1 VAGEPLLEGS
11 RHPAGGDAT
20 AGEPVSKPLVSA
32 VREHPTPSAVESQG
46 HVVPAPTE
54 LQLCL
59 PITVV
64 LVGDAAGAAQMLKQQ
79 RYRRPACHARAEQLD
94 INLQTRVHHPP
105 RPKHQL
111 PTRCR
116 PQRQRPVRPHA
127 AADALALE
135 HMDLAEKIAGNF
147 ARRTVHPKED
157 LLQLAMIGL
166 IKAARRYDPS
176 RGPFRPYG
184 RTYANGEIT
193 HFLRDNGFLLKVP
206 PTWRELHARGQ
217 RLLTSGVGVSEMLVR
232 LGISREQWIQIVDAC
247 LVRVVAFAVE

>member
-1 VAGEPLLEGS
+1 ML
-11 RHPAGGDAT
+11 
-20 AGEPVSKPLVSA
+20 SA
-32 VREHPTPSAVESQG
+32 VWECPGPSPLANSGAAEPAAV
-46 HVVPAPTE
+46 VV
-54 LQLCL
+54 QLVL

-64 LVGDAAGAAQMLKQQ
+64 LVGDATGVEQMLRQR
-79 RYRRPACHARAEQLD
+79 RYRRPACHARAQQLE
-94 INLQTRVHHPP
+94 INLDAPVRHPP
-105 RPKHQL
+105 RTQGQ
-111 PTRCR
+111 R
-116 PQRQRPVRPHA
+116 PPRRRPRRQRPVRLHA

-147 ARRTVHPKED
+147 ARRTIHPKED

-217 RLLTSGVGVSEMLVR
+217 RLLTSGVCVSEMLER
-232 LGISREQWIQIVDAC
+232 IGISREQWIQIVDAC
-247 LVRVVAFAVE
+247 SVRVVAFPVD

>member
-1 VAGEPLLEGS
+1 M
-11 RHPAGGDAT
+11 
-20 AGEPVSKPLVSA
+20 VSA
-32 VREHPTPSAVESQG
+32 VREHSAPSLLESPSPAVLTSAA
-46 HVVPAPTE
+46 V
-54 LQLCL
+54 QLVL
-59 PITVV
+59 PLTVV
-64 LVGDAAGAAQMLKQQ
+64 LVGDAAGAERMLRQR
-79 RYRRPACHARAEQLD
+79 RYRRPACHARVEQLE
-94 INLQTRVHHPP
+94 INLQEPKRHHPRVQCQ
-105 RPKHQL
+105 RPPH
-111 PTRCR
+111 CR
-116 PQRQRPVRPHA
+116 PRRQRPMRPHA

-217 RLLTSGVGVSEMLVR
+217 RLLSSGVGTVEMLER
-232 LGISREQWIQIVDAC
+232 LGVTREQWIQIGDAC
-247 LVRVVAFAVE
+247 SVRVIAFPVE

>member
-1 VAGEPLLEGS
+1 M
-11 RHPAGGDAT
+11 
-20 AGEPVSKPLVSA
+20 VSA
-32 VREHPTPSAVESQG
+32 VREGLTPSPRESQAPTVPTPAAV
-46 HVVPAPTE
+46 
-54 LQLCL
+54 QLVL

-79 RYRRPACHARAEQLD
+79 RYRRPACHTRAQQLE
-94 INLQTRVHHPP
+94 INLHAPVHHPP
-105 RPKHQL
+105 RAQGKQPV
-111 PTRCR
+111 RCR

-217 RLLTSGVGVSEMLVR
+217 RLLTSGVGVGEMLERV
-232 LGISREQWIQIVDAC
+232 GVSREQWIQIVDAC
-247 LVRVVAFAVE
+247 SVRVVAFSIE

>member
-1 VAGEPLLEGS
+1 ML
-11 RHPAGGDAT
+11 
-20 AGEPVSKPLVSA
+20 SA
-32 VREHPTPSAVESQG
+32 VLECPGPSPLANSGAAEPAAV
-46 HVVPAPTE
+46 VV
-54 LQLCL
+54 QLVL

-64 LVGDAAGAAQMLKQQ
+64 LVGDATGVERMLRQR
-79 RYRRPACHARAEQLD
+79 RYRRPACHARAHQLE
-94 INLQTRVHHPP
+94 INLQVPARHPP
-105 RPKHQL
+105 RGQGQRP
-111 PTRCR
+111 PRCR
-116 PQRQRPVRPHA
+116 PRRERPVRPHA
-127 AADALALE
+127 AADALALQ

-206 PTWRELHARGQ
+206 PTWREIHARGQ
-217 RLLTSGVGVSEMLVR
+217 RLLSSGVGVEEMLER
-232 LGISREQWIQIVDAC
+232 IGISREHWIQIVDAC
-247 LVRVVAFAVE
+247 SVRVVAFPVH

>member
-1 VAGEPLLEGS
+1 M
-11 RHPAGGDAT
+11 
-20 AGEPVSKPLVSA
+20 SKALVSA
-32 VREHPTPSAVESQG
+32 VREGSTPSLVESPPSAVLT
-46 HVVPAPTE
+46 PAPV
-54 LQLCL
+54 QLVL

-64 LVGDAAGAAQMLKQQ
+64 LVGDAAGVAQMLKQR
-79 RYRRPACHARAEQLD
+79 RYRHPACHARAEQLE
-94 INLQTRVHHPP
+94 INLQTSVHHPP
-105 RPKHQL
+105 RPKCQ
-111 PTRCR
+111 PPMPCR
-116 PQRQRPVRPHA
+116 PRRQRPVQPHA

-217 RLLTSGVGVSEMLVR
+217 RLLTSGVGVSEMLERIGV
-232 LGISREQWIQIVDAC
+232 SREQWIQVVDAC
-247 LVRVVAFAVE
+247 SVRVVAFPVE

>member
-1 VAGEPLLEGS
+1 MSES
-11 RHPAGGDAT
+11 I
-20 AGEPVSKPLVSA
+20 VSA
-32 VREHPTPSAVESQG
+32 VREHPAPSVCESPSAEVLAP
-46 HVVPAPTE
+46 VV
-54 LQLCL
+54 LQLVL
-59 PITVV
+59 PLTVV
-64 LVGDAAGAAQMLKQQ
+64 LVGDAAGAERMLRQR
-79 RYRRPACHARAEQLD
+79 RYRRPACHARAEQLL
-94 INLQTRVHHPP
+94 INLHAPVRHLP
-105 RPKHQL
+105 RAPGQR

-116 PQRQRPVRPHA
+116 PRRERPVQPHA

-135 HMDLAEKIAGNF
+135 HRDLAEKIAGNF

-206 PTWRELHARGQ
+206 PTWREIHARGQ
-217 RLLTSGVGVSEMLVR
+217 RLLTSGVGVGEMLEQIG
-232 LGISREQWIQIVDAC
+232 LSREQWVQIAEAC
-247 LVRVVAFAVE
+247 SVRVVAFPLE

>member
-1 VAGEPLLEGS
+1 M
-11 RHPAGGDAT
+11 
-20 AGEPVSKPLVSA
+20 VSA
-32 VREHPTPSAVESQG
+32 VREHPKPSAVESPR
-46 HVVPAPTE
+46 PAVLTPSAV
-54 LQLCL
+54 QLVL
-59 PITVV
+59 PLTVV
-64 LVGDAAGAAQMLKQQ
+64 LVGNAAGAERMLRQR
-79 RYRRPACHARAEQLD
+79 RYRRPACHARAQQLE
-94 INLQTRVHHPP
+94 ISLHAPVRHHPRAQAQ
-105 RPKHQL
+105 RP
-111 PTRCR
+111 PRCR
-116 PQRQRPVRPHA
+116 QRRQRPVRPHA

-217 RLLTSGVGVSEMLVR
+217 RLLTLGVGVTAMLER
-232 LGISREQWIQIVDAC
+232 LEISREQWIQIVDAC
-247 LVRVVAFAVE
+247 SVRVVAFPAE

>member
-1 VAGEPLLEGS
+1 VRP
-11 RHPAGGDAT
+11 T
-20 AGEPVSKPLVSA
+20 AA
-32 VREHPTPSAVESQG
+32 
-46 HVVPAPTE
+46 
-54 LQLCL
+54 LQLVL

-64 LVGDAAGAAQMLKQQ
+64 LLGDAAGAARMLRQR
-79 RYRRPACHARAEQLD
+79 RYRRPACHARAEQLE
-94 INLQTRVHHPP
+94 INLQLSARHPP
-105 RPKHQL
+105 RLQGQ
-111 PTRCR
+111 R
-116 PQRQRPVRPHA
+116 PPRSRPRRERPVRPHA
-127 AADALALE
+127 AADALALQ

-166 IKAARRYDPS
+166 IKAARRYNPS

-217 RLLTSGVGVSEMLVR
+217 RLLTSGLGAGEMVER
-232 LGISREQWIQIVDAC
+232 VGISREQWIQIAEAC
-247 LVRVVAFAVE
+247 SVRVIAFHVD

>member
-1 VAGEPLLEGS
+1 MRGI
-11 RHPAGGDAT
+11 
-20 AGEPVSKPLVSA
+20 VSEPLVSA

-46 HVVPAPTE
+46 PVVTAPAV

-64 LVGDAAGAAQMLKQQ
+64 LVGDAAGAAQMLKQR
-79 RYRRPACHARAEQLD
+79 RYRRPACHARAEQLE
-94 INLQTRVHHPP
+94 INLQAPVHHPP
-105 RPKHQL
+105 RPKCQQ
-111 PTRCR
+111 PPSCR
-116 PQRQRPVRPHA
+116 PRRQRPVRPHA

-166 IKAARRYDPS
+166 IKAARRYDPI

-217 RLLTSGVGVSEMLVR
+217 RLLTSGVDVGEMLER
-232 LGISREQWIQIVDAC
+232 LGLSREQWIQIVDAC
-247 LVRVVAFAVE
+247 SVRVVAFPVD

>member
-1 VAGEPLLEGS
+1 M
-11 RHPAGGDAT
+11 
-20 AGEPVSKPLVSA
+20 VSA
-32 VREHPTPSAVESQG
+32 ERECPRPSAQANSG
-46 HVVPAPTE
+46 AAGPAAVVV
-54 LQLCL
+54 QLVL

-64 LVGDAAGAAQMLKQQ
+64 LVGDAAGAERMLRQR
-79 RYRRPACHARAEQLD
+79 RYRRPACHARAQQLE
-94 INLQTRVHHPP
+94 INLHAPVRHPP
-105 RPKHQL
+105 RYQGQ
-111 PTRCR
+111 R
-116 PQRQRPVRPHA
+116 PPRRMPRRERPVRPHA

-206 PTWRELHARGQ
+206 PTWREIHARGQ
-217 RLLTSGVGVSEMLVR
+217 RLLTSGVGVDEMLAR
-232 LGISREQWIQIVDAC
+232 LGISSEQWVQIVEAC
-247 LVRVVAFAVE
+247 SVRVVAFPVD

>member
-1 VAGEPLLEGS
+1 VRG
-11 RHPAGGDAT
+11 
-20 AGEPVSKPLVSA
+20 PLVSA

-46 HVVPAPTE
+46 HDVLTPAAV
-54 LQLCL
+54 QLVL
-59 PITVV
+59 PLTVV
-64 LVGDAAGAAQMLKQQ
+64 LVGDAAGAAQMLKQR
-79 RYRRPACHARAEQLD
+79 RYRQPACHARAQQLE
-94 INLQTRVHHPP
+94 INLQAPGHHPP
-105 RPKHQL
+105 RAQGKQPV
-111 PTRCR
+111 RCR

-217 RLLTSGVGVSEMLVR
+217 RLLTSGVGVAEMLER

-247 LVRVVAFAVE
+247 SVRVVAFPVE

>member
-1 VAGEPLLEGS
+1 MAAAVLEAPEQVPPKVLGPVAGEP
-11 RHPAGGDAT
+11 
-20 AGEPVSKPLVSA
+20 A
-32 VREHPTPSAVESQG
+32 V
-46 HVVPAPTE
+46 
-54 LQLCL
+54 LQLSL
-59 PITVV
+59 SITIV
-64 LVGDAAGAAQMLKQQ
+64 LVGTSSGAARMLRQR
-79 RYRRPACHARAEQLD
+79 RYRRPACSARAGQLEIQWD
-94 INLQTRVHHPP
+94 EPARHAP
-105 RPKHQL
+105 RAPARQAS
-111 PTRCR
+111 RCR
-116 PQRQRPVRPHA
+116 PRRQRPVRPHA

-206 PTWRELHARGQ
+206 PTWREIHARGQ
-217 RLLTSGVGVSEMLVR
+217 RLLTSGVGVGGMLDR
-232 LGISREQWIQIVDAC
+232 IGISREQWIQIVDAC
-247 LVRVVAFAVE
+247 SVRVVEFSVE

>member
-1 VAGEPLLEGS
+1 VSVPIVS
-11 RHPAGGDAT
+11 R
-20 AGEPVSKPLVSA
+20 
-32 VREHPTPSAVESQG
+32 VRECPIPSPQANSGAAEPAAV
-46 HVVPAPTE
+46 VV
-54 LQLCL
+54 QLVL

-64 LVGDAAGAAQMLKQQ
+64 LVGDATGVERMLRHR
-79 RYRRPACHARAEQLD
+79 RYRRPACHARVQQLE
-94 INLQTRVHHPP
+94 INLHAPMGHHPRAQRQ
-105 RPKHQL
+105 RPL
-111 PTRCR
+111 RCR
-116 PQRQRPVRPHA
+116 PRRQRPVRPHA

-206 PTWRELHARGQ
+206 PTWRELHVRGQ
-217 RLLTSGVGVSEMLVR
+217 RMLASGDDLFGTLER
-232 LGISREQWIQIVDAC
+232 LGLSRQQWRQINEAC
-247 LVRVVAFAVE
+247 GVRVVSFRVED

>member
-1 VAGEPLLEGS
+1 M
-11 RHPAGGDAT
+11 
-20 AGEPVSKPLVSA
+20 VSA
-32 VREHPTPSAVESQG
+32 VRECSTPSLVESPR
-46 HVVPAPTE
+46 PAVLTPAAV
-54 LQLCL
+54 QLVL

-64 LVGDAAGAAQMLKQQ
+64 LVGDAAGASQMLKQ
-79 RYRRPACHARAEQLD
+79 RCYRRPACHARAQQLE
-94 INLQTRVHHPP
+94 INLQAPAHHPP
-105 RPKHQL
+105 RAQSQHPL
-111 PTRCR
+111 RCKSR
-116 PQRQRPVRPHA
+116 RQRPVRLHA

-147 ARRTVHPKED
+147 ARRTVHHKED

-217 RLLTSGVGVSEMLVR
+217 RLLGSGASVVVMTER
-232 LGISREQWIQIVDAC
+232 LGIRRELWHQIVEAC
-247 LVRVVAFAVE
+247 SVRVVALPLE

>member
-1 VAGEPLLEGS
+1 M
-11 RHPAGGDAT
+11 
-20 AGEPVSKPLVSA
+20 VSA
-32 VREHPTPSAVESQG
+32 VRECSTPSPRESQG
-46 HVVPAPTE
+46 PAMQAPAAV
-54 LQLCL
+54 QLVL
-59 PITVV
+59 PLTVV
-64 LVGDAAGAAQMLKQQ
+64 LVGDAAGVAQILKQR

-94 INLQTRVHHPP
+94 INLQASVHRPP
-105 RPKHQL
+105 RPKCQK
-111 PTRCR
+111 PMRCR
-116 PQRQRPVRPHA
+116 PRRQRPVGPHA

-217 RLLTSGVGVSEMLVR
+217 RLLTSGVGVEEMLER
-232 LGISREQWIQIVDAC
+232 IGMSRAQWIQIVDAC
-247 LVRVVAFAVE
+247 SVRVVAFPVD

>member
-1 VAGEPLLEGS
+1 MTGAVLEAPDQSPPQALVHG
-11 RHPAGGDAT
+11 HGL
-20 AGEPVSKPLVSA
+20 PVV
-32 VREHPTPSAVESQG
+32 
-46 HVVPAPTE
+46 
-54 LQLCL
+54 LQLTL

-64 LVGDAAGAAQMLKQQ
+64 LVGTATGATRMLRQ
-79 RYRRPACHARAEQLD
+79 RRFRRPGCSLGAGQLEINWAEPARC
-94 INLQTRVHHPP
+94 PP
-105 RPKHQL
+105 RAPAREASGGRQ
-111 PTRCR
+111 R
-116 PQRQRPVRPHA
+116 RQRPVRPHA
-127 AADALALE
+127 VADALALE

-147 ARRTVHPKED
+147 ARRTIHPKED

-217 RLLTSGVGVSEMLVR
+217 RLLTSGVGVCEMLER
-232 LGISREQWIQIVDAC
+232 IGMNREQWIQIVDAC
-247 LVRVVAFAVE
+247 SMRVIAFPVE

>member
-1 VAGEPLLEGS
+1 VVQLSLPL
-11 RHPAGGDAT
+11 
-20 AGEPVSKPLVSA
+20 
-32 VREHPTPSAVESQG
+32 
-46 HVVPAPTE
+46 
-54 LQLCL
+54 
-59 PITVV
+59 TVV
-64 LVGDAAGAAQMLKQQ
+64 LVGDAAGAERMLRQR
-79 RYRRPACHARAEQLD
+79 RYRRPACHARAQQLE
-94 INLQTRVHHPP
+94 INLQAPVRHHPRAQGQ
-105 RPKHQL
+105 RP
-111 PTRCR
+111 PRCR
-116 PQRQRPVRPHA
+116 PRRERPVRPHA

-217 RLLTSGVGVSEMLVR
+217 RLLTSGVGVAMMLER
-232 LGISREQWIQIVDAC
+232 LEISREQWIHIADAC
-247 LVRVVAFAVE
+247 SVRVVAFPVD

>member
-1 VAGEPLLEGS
+1 VF
-11 RHPAGGDAT
+11 
-20 AGEPVSKPLVSA
+20 A
-32 VREHPTPSAVESQG
+32 VREGSTPSVMESPLPAVLTP
-46 HVVPAPTE
+46 VAV
-54 LQLCL
+54 QLLL

-64 LVGDAAGAAQMLKQQ
+64 LVGDAAGAERMLRQR
-79 RYRRPACHARAEQLD
+79 RYRRPACHTRAQQLE
-94 INLQTRVHHPP
+94 ISLHAPVRHHPRAQGE
-105 RPKHQL
+105 RP
-111 PTRCR
+111 PRCR
-116 PQRQRPVRPHA
+116 PRRHRPVRPHA

-147 ARRTVHPKED
+147 ARRTIHARED

-193 HFLRDNGFLLKVP
+193 HFLRDSGFLVKVP

-217 RLLTSGVGVSEMLVR
+217 RLLTSGVGVAEMLEQ

-247 LVRVVAFAVE
+247 SVRVVAFPVD

>member
-1 VAGEPLLEGS
+1 
-11 RHPAGGDAT
+11 
-20 AGEPVSKPLVSA
+20 VSA
-32 VREHPTPSAVESQG
+32 VREGSTPPVMESPRPAVPTAAAV
-46 HVVPAPTE
+46 
-54 LQLCL
+54 QLVL

-64 LVGDAAGAAQMLKQQ
+64 LVGDAAGTAQMLKQR
-79 RYRRPACHARAEQLD
+79 RYCLPACHARAEQLE
-94 INLQTRVHHPP
+94 INLQAPAHHPP
-105 RPKHQL
+105 RAQGKQPVS
-111 PTRCR
+111 CR

-127 AADALALE
+127 AADSLALE

-147 ARRTVHPKED
+147 ARRTVHQKED

-206 PTWRELHARGQ
+206 PTWREIHARGQ
-217 RLLTSGVGVSEMLVR
+217 RLLTSGVGVGEMLER
-232 LGISREQWIQIVDAC
+232 LGISREQWIHIADAC
-247 LVRVVAFAVE
+247 SVRVVAFPVD

>member
-1 VAGEPLLEGS
+1 MPLTGAVLNASEQ
-11 RHPAGGDAT
+11 PPPQALA
-20 AGEPVSKPLVSA
+20 PVDRQPIA
-32 VREHPTPSAVESQG
+32 V
-46 HVVPAPTE
+46 
-54 LQLCL
+54 QLSL

-64 LVGDAAGAAQMLKQQ
+64 LVGTAAGAVRMLRQR
-79 RYRRPACHARAEQLD
+79 RYRLPACHARAQQLE
-94 INLQTRVHHPP
+94 INLHAPVLHPP
-105 RPKHQL
+105 RAQGQ
-111 PTRCR
+111 R
-116 PQRQRPVRPHA
+116 PPRFRPRRQRPVHPHA

-147 ARRTVHPKED
+147 ARRTIHPKED

-206 PTWRELHARGQ
+206 PTWREIHARGQ
-217 RLLTSGVGVSEMLVR
+217 RLLTLGVGVEEMLDR
-232 LGISREQWIQIVDAC
+232 IGMSRTQWIQIVDAC
-247 LVRVVAFAVE
+247 SVRVVAFPID

>member
-1 VAGEPLLEGS
+1 MSVFLASG
-11 RHPAGGDAT
+11 
-20 AGEPVSKPLVSA
+20 
-32 VREHPTPSAVESQG
+32 VRECSTPSLVESPL
-46 HVVPAPTE
+46 PAVLTPAAV
-54 LQLCL
+54 QLVL

-64 LVGDAAGAAQMLKQQ
+64 LVGDAAGAAEMLKQR
-79 RYRRPACHARAEQLD
+79 RYRRPTCHARAQQLE
-94 INLQTRVHHPP
+94 INLHAPVHHPRRAQGKQP
-105 RPKHQL
+105 V
-111 PTRCR
+111 RCR

-176 RGPFRPYG
+176 RGPFRAYG

-217 RLLTSGVGVSEMLVR
+217 RLLTSGVGVGEMMER
-232 LGISREQWIQIVDAC
+232 LGLSREQWIQIVDAC
-247 LVRVVAFAVE
+247 SVRVVAFPVN

>member
-1 VAGEPLLEGS
+1 M
-11 RHPAGGDAT
+11 
-20 AGEPVSKPLVSA
+20 VSEPLVSA
-32 VREHPTPSAVESQG
+32 VRQGSMPSAVESPLPA
-46 HVVPAPTE
+46 VPTPAA
-54 LQLCL
+54 LQLVL

-64 LVGDAAGAAQMLKQQ
+64 LVGDAAGAALMLNQR
-79 RYRRPACHARAEQLD
+79 RYRQPACHARAEQLE
-94 INLQTRVHHPP
+94 INLQAAAHHPP
-105 RPKHQL
+105 RTQGKQPM
-111 PTRCR
+111 RCR

-184 RTYANGEIT
+184 STYANGEIT

-217 RLLTSGVGVSEMLVR
+217 RLLTSGVGVEEMLER
-232 LGISREQWIQIVDAC
+232 IRISPEQWIQIVDAC
-247 LVRVVAFAVE
+247 SVRVVAFPVE